1 MILAFLL
8 MLTTASVPDAEQFVG
23 PPRGVA
29 LQGDALTKRTHEI
42 ASLLR
47 CPVCQGL
54 SIADSPSEMAVNMKA
69 QVRSMLERGFTREQI
84 ENYFV
89 RAYGEFVLL
98 EPKFEGV
105 NALVWLLPIA
115 ALLGGAAIV
124 AKKLRKL
131 SNAPPPKPRVSAN
144 DPQLARV
151 RELVKGAT
159 S

>member
-1 MILAFLL
+1 MIFAFLI
-8 MLTTASVPDAEQFVG
+8 MLTTATVPDAEQFVG

-29 LQGDALTKRTHEI
+29 LQGEALTKRTHEI
-42 ASLLR
+42 ASLIR

-69 QVRSMLERGFTREQI
+69 QVQAMLARGFTREQI
-84 ENYFV
+84 ESYFV

-115 ALLGGAAIV
+115 ALLGGAAVV
-124 AKKLRKL
+124 AMKLRKL
-131 SNAPPPKPRVSAN
+131 STAPQPKPRVSAD

-159 S
+159 Q